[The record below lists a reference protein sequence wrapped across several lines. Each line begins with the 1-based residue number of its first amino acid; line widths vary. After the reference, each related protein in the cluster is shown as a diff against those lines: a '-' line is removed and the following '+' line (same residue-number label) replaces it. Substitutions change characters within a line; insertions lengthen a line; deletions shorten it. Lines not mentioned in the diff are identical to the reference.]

1 MIEPLMPGAIGPRL
15 GRMTKWIAP
24 VLVMFALTGCTQGL
38 DLFRGGDAGP
48 SAARSPDGETLRPMV
63 RPSAEEDLP
72 PDDGPQ
78 PVRDAGGETIASLGD
93 PSEPGL
99 WLRTPLVSTER
110 QGRITTESGA
120 SVAVRLIPIAGAT
133 GAGSRISLEA
143 MQALGVSLT
152 DLVPL
157 TVSLG

>member
-1 MIEPLMPGAIGPRL
+1 
-15 GRMTKWIAP
+15 MTKWIAP
-24 VLVMFALTGCTQGL
+24 VLVMFALTGCAQGL
-38 DLFRGGDAGP
+38 GLFRGGDAGP
-48 SAARSPDGETLRPMV
+48 SAARSPDGETPRPME
-63 RPSAEEDLP
+63 RPSAEEGLA

-120 SVAVRLIPIAGAT
+120 SVTLRLIPIAGAT

-143 MQALGVSLT
+143 MRALGVPLT